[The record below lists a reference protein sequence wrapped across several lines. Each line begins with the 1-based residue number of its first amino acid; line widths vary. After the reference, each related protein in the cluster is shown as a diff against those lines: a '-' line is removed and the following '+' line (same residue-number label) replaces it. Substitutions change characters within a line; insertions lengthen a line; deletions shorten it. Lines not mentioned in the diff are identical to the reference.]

1 MLIKNISDQKTPK
14 VIGIGPYWIEPGQE
28 RVIPDVLLY
37 IDETDDLGNKTGKKI
52 LLPSVAVQ
60 KRMGMIDYRE
70 DTPAPKQ
77 EPKQEPQSSDGAPA
91 GDGGDGET
99 GAPQEKAKNA
109 TTGRK
114 GKKAE

>member
-28 RVIPDVLLY
+28 RLIPDNILY
-37 IDETDDLGNKTGKKI
+37 VDETDDLGNKTGRKI
-52 LLPSVAVQ
+52 ILPSIAVQ
-60 KRMGMIDYRE
+60 KRMGMINYRE
-70 DTPAPKQ
+70 ETPAPKQ
-77 EPKQEPQSSDGAPA
+77 EPQSYDGAHA
-91 GDGGDGET
+91 GNGGDGET
-99 GAPQEKAKNA
+99 GEEKAKPA